1 MGNLIKNRRIQL
13 FFLFLILILASFL
26 RLYRIADYMVFLGD
40 EGRDVLVVKRMIV
53 DRKFTLLGPTAS
65 IAPFHLGPFYYY
77 LMLPFL
83 WIFNL
88 DPVGPA
94 VMVALFGIATVFLV
108 YWVGK
113 DFFNEKVGLLAA
125 SLYAISPLVIIHS
138 RSSWN
143 PNVLPF
149 FSLLLIYILKKAV
162 EKKCWFYY
170 LGVGIL
176 FGITLQLHYLA
187 LFLGPV
193 ILTFLLIFS
202 PLKKDFKFY
211 LLVFWGFLIG
221 WFPFLLFELRHQ
233 FVNLKNL
240 YWFLS
245 SGEKTGW
252 DFYNFFTVVPKV
264 VINLFAFL
272 LAGGNIFWGEVFSLL
287 LIPFVY
293 LCWQERKNQKIFR
306 NYLLL
311 GIWFFWGVFLF
322 GFFKGS
328 IYGYYFTFMFTL
340 PVLIFSLVILNW
352 QIKKEWLANLVKVG
366 LVVILLFLNISNSPL
381 KKTPNRQLEQ
391 TKNIANFI
399 LEKTE
404 GKPFNL
410 ALISDRN
417 TDFAYRYFLE
427 IWKKPPVVIEPPQV
441 DPERETV
448 TNQLLV
454 ICENK
459 ECQPLGHPLWEIAG
473 FGMAKIEQ
481 EWEVYGVKVY
491 KLVHLDFQ
499 NEKGNK

>member
-1 MGNLIKNRRIQL
+1 
-13 FFLFLILILASFL
+13 
-26 RLYRIADYMVFLGD
+26 MVFLGD

-53 DRKFTLLGPTAS
+53 DHKFTLLGPTAS

-149 FSLLLIYILKKAV
+149 FSLLLIFFLKKAV
-162 EKKCWFYY
+162 EKKHWLYY

-176 FGITLQLHYLA
+176 FGIAIQLHYLA

-202 PLKKDFKFY
+202 PFKKNFKFY
-211 LLVFWGFLIG
+211 LLVFFGFLIG
-221 WFPFLLFELRHQ
+221 WSPFLLFELRHQ

-252 DFYNFFTVVPKV
+252 DFHNFITVVKKV
-264 VINLFAFL
+264 LVDLFVLL
-272 LAGGNIFWGEVFSLL
+272 LAGGNVFWGKVFSLL
-287 LIPFVY
+287 LIFLAY
-293 LCWQERKNQKIFR
+293 LGWREGKSQKVFKNYF
-306 NYLLL
+306 LL
-311 GIWFFWGVFLF
+311 GIWLFWGAFLF
-322 GFFKGS
+322 GFFKGI
-328 IYGYYFTFMFTL
+328 IYGYYFTFMFVL
-340 PVLIFSLVILNW
+340 PFLLIGLATERMMKFGKIFCYIAGLLYCWIVILNI
-352 QIKKEWLANLVKVG
+352 QKV
-366 LVVILLFLNISNSPL
+366 PL
-381 KKTPNRQLEQ
+381 RHSPNRQLEQ
-391 TKNIANFI
+391 TKSIARFV
-399 LEKTE
+399 LKKTE

-410 ALISDRN
+410 ALISRNN

-427 IWKKPPVVIEPPQV
+427 VWKKSPVVIEPPQI

-448 TNQLLV
+448 TSQLFVL
-454 ICENK
+454 CEDK

-481 EWEVYGVKVY
+481 EWEVCGVKIY
-491 KLVHLDFQ
+491 KLVHIDSQ
-499 NEKGNK
+499 NEKGDK